1 VGSNPGPGQRNV
13 TQAQYDQIVAGHL
26 KELWGNYGPLDEI
39 WFDGGYPPSLA
50 GQLRL
55 LFQQLQPHVVA
66 F

>member
-1 VGSNPGPGQRNV
+1 V